1 MSPIET
7 ILLAIF
13 SGIIS
18 GIVVGLVIKFKTKTK
33 QEKTFEVNRKVIL
46 TNLLTSSTLGFSR
59 TDRIWTVLES
69 LPNFDRAKNCFPKSE
84 LSDANFG
91 VIVEYIEFTNKLL
104 KNLLPFSKCSTF
116 VSSNEYY
123 LIKGYLQSSLFVE
136 ISGGTHV
143 NMKNLIIYEYK
154 KRLDHVFFAKKLLED
169 YEELLHEDFV
179 LDWTHILYYERL
191 FSLNGLQRRVPGDRV
206 PEYEF
211 PSEFIFG
218 NHFF

>member
-1 MSPIET
+1 MSPLET
-7 ILLAIF
+7 ALLAIF

-33 QEKTFEVNRKVIL
+33 QEKTFEINRKVML
-46 TNLLTSSTLGFSR
+46 SNLLTSSTLGFSR
-59 TDRIWTVLES
+59 INKIWAILES
-69 LPNFDRAKNCFPKSE
+69 LPNFDRTKNYFPKSE

-116 VSSNEYY
+116 ISSNEYY
-123 LIKGYLQSSLFVE
+123 IIKGYLQSSLFVG
-136 ISGGTHV
+136 ISDGTKV

-154 KRLDHVFFAKKLLED
+154 KRLDHVFFAKKLLEY
-169 YEELLHEDFV
+169 YEELLYEDFV
-179 LDWTHILYYERL
+179 LDWTHTLYYENL
-191 FSLNGLQRRVPGDRV
+191 FSLNRLQRRVPGDSV

-211 PSEFIFG
+211 QGEFVFG